1 MKHERF
7 HYRSLDDV
15 RAELDKLSVSLPLSD
30 NVSVL
35 ASPVTFGGHTLHNRL
50 GIAPMEGADSLPDGS
65 PSELTR
71 QRYIRLAESGVA
83 MIWTEAVAIT
93 PEGRSS
99 PRQLLLNEQNLP
111 EYARMISDIK
121 EAGMKKNGFAPYIV
135 MQANHSGRYSK
146 PDGTPKPII
155 AYRHPI
161 YEQTR
166 PADDSCIA
174 SDDYLLRLEDTFG
187 SAALLARAAGFD
199 AVDIKS
205 CHGYLL
211 AELASAYT
219 REGPYGG
226 AFENRFRLLFNAV
239 KNAKQVEN
247 ESFSVIA
254 RIGIYDGFPYPYGF
268 GVKPGEG
275 ITPDF
280 TEGVRVIKTL
290 HEQYGMPLVNV
301 TMGNPYQNT
310 HVTRP
315 YDNGVYVP
323 EEHPLEGVA
332 RMYEGVHAV
341 KRACP
346 GMTVSGSA
354 PSYLRQFSAN
364 LAAGAVEQGFCDTV
378 LFGRLSFAYPD
389 FAKDILE
396 NGSLDPKRVCLT
408 CGSCGVLIRS
418 GNPTGCAVRFPD
430 PYMKILKSLKK

>member
-15 RAELDKLSVSLPLSD
+15 RAELDKLSVRLPLSD

-121 EAGMKKNGFAPYIV
+121 AAGIKKNGFAPYIV

-174 SDDYLLRLEDTFG
+174 SDDYLLRLC
-187 SAALLARAAGFD
+187 LLGQLHRSGR
-199 AVDIKS
+199 
-205 CHGYLL
+205 GRG
-211 AELASAYT
+211 E
-219 REGPYGG
+219 
-226 AFENRFRLLFNAV
+226 RLL
-239 KNAKQVEN
+239 
-247 ESFSVIA
+247 
-254 RIGIYDGFPYPYGF
+254 R
-268 GVKPGEG
+268 
-275 ITPDF
+275 
-280 TEGVRVIKTL
+280 
-290 HEQYGMPLVNV
+290 
-301 TMGNPYQNT
+301 
-310 HVTRP
+310 
-315 YDNGVYVP
+315 
-323 EEHPLEGVA
+323 
-332 RMYEGVHAV
+332 
-341 KRACP
+341 
-346 GMTVSGSA
+346 
-354 PSYLRQFSAN
+354 RQDRK
-364 LAAGAVEQGFCDTV
+364 AGHH
-378 LFGRLSFAYPD
+378 R
-389 FAKDILE
+389 
-396 NGSLDPKRVCLT
+396 
-408 CGSCGVLIRS
+408 
-418 GNPTGCAVRFPD
+418 
-430 PYMKILKSLKK
+430 KSLTDTGRKGYHVRNQMHAQLLGLQQTRLPLGERGSVSPVLPDDQC